1 MAQRASSVAQ
11 SPADSRLVAAAE
23 RGAPW
28 AAGIALGR
36 ALAVLAAVG
45 LVLLS
50 VAAMSYILFQLA
62 AWWVEIPNA
71 YPTYS
76 TRWRY

>member
-1 MAQRASSVAQ
+1 MEQRALSVPQ
-11 SPADSRLVAAAE
+11 SPAGFRHVAAAQ
-23 RGAPW
+23 RGALW

-36 ALAVLAAVG
+36 ALAVLAAAG

-71 YPTYS
+71 FPIYS

>member
-1 MAQRASSVAQ
+1 MGARAQSVPQ
-11 SPADSRLVAAAE
+11 SPADSRLVATAE

-28 AAGIALGR
+28 AAGLALGR
-36 ALAVLAAVG
+36 ALALLAAVG
-45 LVLLS
+45 LVLFS

-76 TRWRY
+76 TPWRY